1 MYTIILSALIYLGA
15 FIYPDYL
22 YAGIFIWMV
31 PITNKDYGFKAGCAW
46 GLIFFGGHFL
56 WLGCANIIVYIAT
69 VSYFSIIS
77 GFWLWLK
84 QLLEYRWVRN
94 IQNHNEKCVASC
106 CTWVISTVTFI
117 CLTCYCSLAILDCF
131 EGYTLAN
138 PLLPLVSFVWY
149 LRPICYFGVIFYW
162 IIIVLV
168 NLALAKLIKKFDGA
182 TLIFLIILFGFP
194 ALFQP
199 PQHKINIQKKD
210 FFYIQPTWNN
220 NSDYTPS
227 ENFYA
232 ISRAIDLIATC
243 CADVQYIVLPEGS
256 FGHDLMAW
264 EDQFDAWTSLLPP
277 TTSIFIGAHRK
288 DKDSDGMYNSLYH
301 IKDGKI
307 ISWYDKQHLVCCT
320 ERKPWIVQFLPG
332 FGALFE
338 GNYFTYPCHDQSKM
352 MEGFVP
358 MICSELFC
366 QEKRPSVKD
375 SPILLICHDG
385 WFSMRYARD
394 LAYRCARLYSLRYQ
408 VPIVYVGSHEMQ
420 CIEV

>member
-22 YAGIFIWMV
+22 YAGIFIWML
-31 PITNKDYGFKAGCAW
+31 PIMDKDYEFKAGYTW
-46 GLIFFGGHFL
+46 GLIFFGGHLL

-77 GFWLWLK
+77 EFWLWLK
-84 QLLEYRWVRN
+84 QLLEYRWVRK
-94 IQNHNEKCVASC
+94 IKNHNGKCVALC

-138 PLLPLVSFVWY
+138 PLLPLVSWIWY
-149 LRPICYFGVIFYW
+149 LRPICYFGVFSYW

-168 NLALAKLIKKFDGA
+168 NLALAKLIKKFDGM
-182 TLIFLIILFGFP
+182 TLIFLIVLIGFP

-199 PQHKINIQKKD
+199 PHHKINIEKKD

-220 NSDYTPS
+220 NAYLTSS
-227 ENFYA
+227 EKFYA
-232 ISRAIDLIATC
+232 ISRTIDVISTH

-264 EDQFDAWTSLLPP
+264 EDQLDVWTSLLSP

-288 DKDSDGMYNSLYH
+288 NGNAMYNSLYQ
-301 IKDGKI
+301 IKDGI
-307 ISWYDKQHLVCCT
+307 IINWYDKQHLVCCT
-320 ERKPWIVQFLPG
+320 ERKPWITQFLPMFEKL
-332 FGALFE
+332 FGHE
-338 GNYFTYPCHDQSKM
+338 YFTYPHHNQSKII

-366 QEKRPSVKD
+366 QEKRPSIKD
-375 SPILLICHDG
+375 RPILLVCHDG

-394 LAYRCARLYSLRYQ
+394 LACRCAKLYSLRYQ
-408 VPIVYVGSHEMQ
+408 VPIVYIGSYEMQ
-420 CIEV
+420 IIM